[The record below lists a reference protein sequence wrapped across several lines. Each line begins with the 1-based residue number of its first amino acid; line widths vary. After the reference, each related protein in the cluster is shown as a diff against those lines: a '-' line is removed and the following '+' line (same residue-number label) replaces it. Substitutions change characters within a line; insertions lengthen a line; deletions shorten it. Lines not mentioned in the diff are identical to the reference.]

1 MSVISRIGSRL
12 GLVASVAL
20 LAACGSLVSS
30 VRPLNTEY
38 CDTFLIYDMCA
49 RDTNRDGI
57 VEVVYFTDTREVFMY
72 HPESEGKYPSDL
84 GLHRCAMPMDE
95 EVGDHQRVFYV
106 DDSTTSGKAGHQ
118 GNLDAQICGLY
129 AGDHGLQ
136 PARGTGADNWPID
149 TPGAYDSEDSAAL
162 LLLIHTV

>member
-1 MSVISRIGSRL
+1 MSVISRFGPRL

-20 LAACGSLVSS
+20 LAACGSLVSG
-30 VRPLNTEY
+30 VRPLNAEY
-38 CDTFLIYDMCA
+38 CDNFLIYDMCA

-95 EVGDHQRVFYV
+95 ELVATTNRVFYV
-106 DDSTTSGKAGHQ
+106 DDSTTFLEKQDIKGAMMLKYVTYMPEVTAC
-118 GNLDAQICGLY
+118 NLRAEQ
-129 AGDHGLQ
+129 
-136 PARGTGADNWPID
+136 
-149 TPGAYDSEDSAAL
+149 EAASN
-162 LLLIHTV
+162 